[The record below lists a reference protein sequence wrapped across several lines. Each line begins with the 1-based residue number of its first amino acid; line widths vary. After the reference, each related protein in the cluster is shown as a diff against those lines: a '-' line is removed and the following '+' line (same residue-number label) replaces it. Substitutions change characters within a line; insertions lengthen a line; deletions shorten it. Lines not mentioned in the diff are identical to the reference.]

1 MGAGKSTVGAEVA
14 ARLDRRFVD
23 VDREVEKH
31 AVVSI
36 SEFFATRGEA
46 EFRVVEQK
54 LTCEALDR
62 DEPAVL
68 ALGGGAVL
76 SEQTRRKLR
85 EGAVTVLLE
94 VDVEDAWRRSA
105 NSGRPLAATED
116 QFRALFAERRSLYE
130 EAADR
135 VAGDADDVVLAAGA
149 IHAGLGS
156 LELLGDVI
164 PGTGRIALV
173 SDAHVAGIYGAD
185 VQLSLGARLTSTH
198 TLPHGEEAKTLAV
211 CEELWEALTL
221 ERGDTIV
228 ALGGGCTT
236 DPAGYVAATYLRG
249 LDWVAVP
256 TTLVGQVDAAI
267 GGKTAINLA
276 K

>member
-94 VDVEDAWRRSA
+94 VDVEEAWRRSA
-105 NSGRPLAATED
+105 NSGRPLAASEQ

-130 EAADR
+130 DAADS
-135 VAGDADDVVLAAGA
+135 VAGDVVLAAGA
-149 IHAGLGS
+149 IHVGVGS
-156 LELLGDVI
+156 LELLGDVM
-164 PGTGRIALV
+164 PETGRIALV

-185 VQLSLGARLTSTH
+185 AQLSLGARLASTH
-198 TLPHGEEAKTLAV
+198 TLPRGEEAKTLAV
-211 CEELWEALTL
+211 CEELWEAL
-221 ERGDTIV
+221 
-228 ALGGGCTT
+228 
-236 DPAGYVAATYLRG
+236 
-249 LDWVAVP
+249 
-256 TTLVGQVDAAI
+256 
-267 GGKTAINLA
+267 
-276 K
+276 